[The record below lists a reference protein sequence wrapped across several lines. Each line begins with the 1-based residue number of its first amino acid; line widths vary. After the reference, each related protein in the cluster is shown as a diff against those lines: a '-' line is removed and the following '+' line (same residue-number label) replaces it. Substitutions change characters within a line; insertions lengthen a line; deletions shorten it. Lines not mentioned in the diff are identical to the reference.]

1 MITQDAERWIR
12 IDRSNKQLEDDV
24 AVLRCGLD
32 AAAWIDAKSR
42 CPELTG
48 RTYGDADAAA
58 GKLPPF
64 DLDKA
69 HRLYQLLFGQVEDL
83 IRERHLIIVPT
94 GALTQLPFQVLITE
108 PPLPGASEADRHR
121 QAAWLARRV
130 PITVLPAIGSLD
142 ALRKYAK
149 ASAAPRPYLGFGNP
163 LLAGPDARYAP
174 LAALARA
181 RQSCADPAQPQSVAL
196 PQLRGPASRM
206 VTSNGLADLAFL
218 RAQPPLPETAD
229 ELCAVARDL
238 HAGAT
243 SVQLGRHAA
252 EAEVKR
258 FSKDGVLARYRVLH
272 FATHGAMVGEVVGS
286 SEPGLVL
293 TPPEK
298 ATGIDDGYLS
308 ASEIALLK
316 LDADLVI
323 LSACNTAAGGAE
335 GSETLSGLARSFFY
349 AGARALLVS
358 HWAVNSE
365 ATVKLITAAL
375 AAMAADAKIGP
386 AEALRG
392 SISALIARG
401 SDAEVHPANWA
412 PFVVVGG
419 AVR

>member
-1 MITQDAERWIR
+1 MEA
-12 IDRSNKQLEDDV
+12 
-24 AVLRCGLD
+24 
-32 AAAWIDAKSR
+32 
-42 CPELTG
+42 
-48 RTYGDADAAA
+48 
-58 GKLPPF
+58 
-64 DLDKA
+64 
-69 HRLYQLLFGQVEDL
+69 L
-83 IRERHLIIVPT
+83 IHDRHLIIVPT

-108 PPLPGASEADRHR
+108 KPSRGASEADRHR
-121 QAAWLARRV
+121 QAAWLARRA

-149 ASAAPRPYLGFGNP
+149 ASAAPQPYLGFGNP
-163 LLAGPDARYAP
+163 LLAGPDTRYAP

-181 RQSCADPAQPQSVAL
+181 RQSCADPSGPKSVAL
-196 PQLRGPASRM
+196 PQLRGPAGRM

-238 HAGAT
+238 HAGANA
-243 SVQLGRHAA
+243 VQLGRHAA

-258 FSKDGVLARYRVLH
+258 FSKDGALARYRVLH

-298 ATGIDDGYLS
+298 ATGVDDGYLS

-349 AGARALLVS
+349 AGARALVRFALGGQFGGDRQADHQS
-358 HWAVNSE
+358 ARGDGGRREDRSRRS
-365 ATVKLITAAL
+365 AARL
-375 AAMAADAKIGP
+375 DFGAHCA
-386 AEALRG
+386 
-392 SISALIARG
+392 G
-401 SDAEVHPANWA
+401 SDAEVPS
-412 PFVVVGG
+412 GQLG
-419 AVR
+419 AVRRRRRRGEVSQKRASSTADDSIESETRSRFHFS